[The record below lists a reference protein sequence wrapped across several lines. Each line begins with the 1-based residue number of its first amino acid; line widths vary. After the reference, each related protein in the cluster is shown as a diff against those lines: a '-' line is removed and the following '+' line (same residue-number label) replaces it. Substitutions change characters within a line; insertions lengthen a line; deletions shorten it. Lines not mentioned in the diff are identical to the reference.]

1 MNQASENIPM
11 DSTNG
16 NDFHIGDYFAF
27 VLRNWRIIAAITFA
41 VLVVGLAYAC
51 FAPPVYRAD
60 ASIQVEADGPDNR
73 EQVGQL
79 QEIFDSRAKTTADT
93 EMELMRSRLVIT
105 AAVRKLNLDIQA
117 APRYFPVVGA
127 WWALHHPVDQPA
139 DPVLGLSQYSWGGAT
154 ISVSRFDVAP
164 ALEGKEFFV
173 VAGNNGSF
181 ELVDPDGGVL
191 ARGKVGENVSAMSAR
206 GRVEL
211 NVGQLQARAGT
222 EFKLTRAS
230 ELQTI
235 TDLQEALFI
244 TERIKQSGLVSV
256 SLDGRDPKR
265 LAQIVNAVAN
275 EYVAQ
280 NVNRMSAEAEHSLA
294 FLEQQLPV
302 LRDELEASE
311 QRYNA
316 FRNEKGTV
324 DLSEEGRLLLQQIV
338 DNKSKTI
345 LLEQRRAD
353 AAQRFQPSHEAV
365 ATFDAQ
371 IALLTRE
378 LGVLTKRVAA
388 LPDTEQSALRLSRD
402 VRVNTELYTNLL
414 NSAQQLRVIKAGRI
428 GGVRLVDSAVV
439 PERPVAPNRRFVVS
453 ATVLLGVVLGIAV
466 ARVRAAINQRVER
479 SVEIERVSGIPVY
492 AVVPHSARQLHMQ
505 RRLRRGRDG
514 ARVLALE
521 APQDVAVESL
531 RVLRT
536 ALQGLALS
544 ASNNIVMITG
554 TRPDAGKS
562 FLSVNFAA
570 VSAVAGRRVLLIDA
584 DMRCGNLHTYF
595 GRGCETGFANALTG
609 TDARGLVV
617 HDVMPGVDFLPRGVP
632 IAAPDELLLGDR
644 AQAILAQFS
653 REYDVVIV
661 DTPPLLAVT
670 DTALLCKCA
679 STTLLVVRYEQHS
692 AEEIAEAGKRL
703 GHVGAALSGILVTDV
718 PNGAFA
724 YKSGYSKYYKW
735 DDAHAV

>member
-11 DSTNG
+11 DSTND
-16 NDFHIGDYFAF
+16 DFHIGDYFAF
-27 VLRNWRIIAAITFA
+27 VLRNWRIIAVITCA

-51 FAPPVYRAD
+51 FAPPIYRAD
-60 ASIQVEADGPDNR
+60 ASIQVEADGPNNR

-139 DPVLGLSQYSWGGAT
+139 APVLGLSQYSWGGAK
-154 ISVSRFDVAP
+154 INVSRFDVPP
-164 ALEGKEFFV
+164 ALEGQEFFV
-173 VAGNNGSF
+173 VAGNSGSF

-191 ARGKVGENVSAMSAR
+191 ARGKVGENVSAMSDR
-206 GRVEL
+206 GRVQL
-211 NVGQLQARAGT
+211 NVDQLQARPGT

-256 SLDGRDPKR
+256 SLDGHDPKR

-338 DNKSKTI
+338 DNKSKTM

-365 ATFDAQ
+365 GTFDAQ
-371 IALLTRE
+371 IALLTQE
-378 LGVLTKRVAA
+378 FGVLTKRVAA
-388 LPDTEQSALRLSRD
+388 LPDTEQTALRLSRD

-439 PERPVAPNRRFVVS
+439 PEKPVAPNRRFVMS
-453 ATVLLGVVLGIAV
+453 ATVLLGLVLGIAV

-479 SVEIERVSGIPVY
+479 SVEIEQVSGVPVY

-505 RRLRRGRDG
+505 RRMRRGRDGG

-570 VSAVAGRRVLLIDA
+570 VSAVAGRRVLLVDA

-595 GRGCETGFANALTG
+595 GRGCETGFANALAG

-617 HDVMPGVDFLPRGVP
+617 HDVMPGVDFLPRGMP
-632 IAAPDELLLGDR
+632 ITAPDELLLGDR
-644 AQAILAQFS
+644 AQDILAQFS

-735 DDAHAV
+735 DDAHAA